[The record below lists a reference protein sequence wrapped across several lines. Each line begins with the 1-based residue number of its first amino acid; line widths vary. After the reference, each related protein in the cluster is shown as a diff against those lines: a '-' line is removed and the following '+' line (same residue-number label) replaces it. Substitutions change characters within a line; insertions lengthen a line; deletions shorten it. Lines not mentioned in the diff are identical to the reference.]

1 MEKVKILEFIKR
13 TKDEIQQIVSNSKAS
28 DRDVLAR
35 YTAATAVNFT
45 DWVGKTIPWV
55 RHELSRQVLIDN
67 LRCETVDDHVGM
79 LLNFTTLSGA
89 MPERSDYSHV
99 EEELKK
105 VRSIFNPIQQAG
117 LSGLALCA
125 MLESTSEIF
134 IPDLAERA
142 KRLGCKDFTY
152 TDVHGVADVAHS
164 DGAIKALQCEVTMG
178 YPNWGLSI
186 DSAQWAC
193 TILFSSIYK

>member
-1 MEKVKILEFIKR
+1 MEKNKIAQLITD
-13 TKDEIQQIVSNSKAS
+13 TKEMIQYKVSNSKAG

-67 LRCETVDDHVGM
+67 LRCETADDHVGM
-79 LLNFTTLSGA
+79 LLNFATLSGA
-89 MPERSDYSHV
+89 MPERADYAHV
-99 EEELKK
+99 EDDLKN

-164 DGAIKALQCEVTMG
+164 DGAIRALECEVTMG
-178 YPNWGLSI
+178 YSNWMRSVE
-186 DSAQWAC
+186 SAQWAC
-193 TILFSSIYK
+193 NILFSSIYK